1 MTKFKKFKMQSI
13 KYEQISNESHKSAY
27 IIQKTVQFWMTGR
40 IIGHFE
46 QWYEEIVDNLL
57 EACN

>member
-1 MTKFKKFKMQSI
+1 MQSI